1 MGAIRHTG
9 LVDLEGGKEGGEGRR
24 EGEGEEGGRREGEG
38 EEGMLQLHA
47 TLVHSIK

>member
-24 EGEGEEGGRREGEG
+24 EGGGGRRKEGG
-38 EEGMLQLHA
+38 GGGGRDVTAPCYTCSLH
-47 TLVHSIK
+47 